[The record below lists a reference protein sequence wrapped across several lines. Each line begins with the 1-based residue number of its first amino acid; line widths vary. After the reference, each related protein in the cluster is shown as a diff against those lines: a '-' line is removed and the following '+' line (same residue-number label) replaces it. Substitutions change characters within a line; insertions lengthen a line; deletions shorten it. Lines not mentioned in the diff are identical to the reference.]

1 MEETLKDF
9 MKMTSQ
15 SIRDMRS
22 ATMVNS
28 QAITKLEIPMG
39 QLANHLGK
47 RDKGMLPS

>member
-15 SIRDMRS
+15 SIRDMS